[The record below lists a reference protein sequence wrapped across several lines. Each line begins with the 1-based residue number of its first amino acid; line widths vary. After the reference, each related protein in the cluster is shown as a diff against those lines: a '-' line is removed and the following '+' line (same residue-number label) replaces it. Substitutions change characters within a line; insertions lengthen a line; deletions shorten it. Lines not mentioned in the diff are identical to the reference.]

1 VTYLASVTKSLIE
14 KRWAIIAIFLGLL
27 VGFISAFLCIIW
39 HLVIFGFNIMYIISP
54 LLAGVVETII
64 ARRKYGRSTGA
75 ISALLTF
82 LLINI
87 YGWFLPGTFVDPTK
101 EPASLSFITIIA
113 IILTIQAAF
122 PILMNYIL
130 FVVGLGIVR
139 RIIGALIFLPSRIQG
154 RSIGAKKPEEIRGH
168 AVDETF
174 LDELVIPLVSV
185 PDVGKGQI
193 KKHIGLVTGEAV
205 AEEKESE
212 GLVLKLTS
220 VIEPTMLEDINLAEA
235 RKAAISRML
244 EKAKSL
250 GANTVVEV
258 LIDYVTMG
266 GFQGNVLIVT
276 ATGTAVLY
284 EE

>member
-1 VTYLASVTKSLIE
+1 VKKSLIE
-14 KRWAIIAIFLGLL
+14 KRWGIAAIVLGVL
-27 VGFISAFLCIIW
+27 VGFISAFICVKW
-39 HLVIFGFNIMYIISP
+39 HLVIFGFNIMYIVSP
-54 LLAGVVETII
+54 LLAGFVETII
-64 ARRKYGRSTGA
+64 ARRKYGKSTGA

-87 YGWFLPGTFVDPTK
+87 YGWFLPGLYVDPTK
-101 EPASLSFITIIA
+101 EPATLSFITIIA

-122 PILMNYIL
+122 PILMNYVL
-130 FVVGLGIVR
+130 FVMGLGIVR
-139 RIIGALIFLPSRIQG
+139 RIISALIFLPSKIQG
-154 RSIGAKKPEEIRGH
+154 KAPVSPQPEEMKGLG
-168 AVDETF
+168 VDETF
-174 LDELVIPLVSV
+174 LDELVIPLVSI
-185 PDVGKGQI
+185 PNIGKGRI
-193 KKHIGLVTGEAV
+193 KRNIGLVTGEAV

-212 GLVLKLTS
+212 GLVMKLTS
-220 VIEPTMLEDINLAEA
+220 IIEPTLLEDINLAEA
-235 RKAAISRML
+235 RKTAISRML

-266 GFQGNVLIVT
+266 GLQGNVLIVT